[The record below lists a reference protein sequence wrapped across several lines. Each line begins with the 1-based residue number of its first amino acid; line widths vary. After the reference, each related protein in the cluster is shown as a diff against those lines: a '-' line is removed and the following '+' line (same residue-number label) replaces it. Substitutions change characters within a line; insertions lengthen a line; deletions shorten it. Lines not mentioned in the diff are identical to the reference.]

1 LTGARQCGEVPPA
14 TGTRLEGSAATV
26 PKRAVFA
33 TLAWVAATATA
44 MAVVWTGLD
53 AVLPVATQ
61 GPRVASVAA
70 WPEQAASTGIG
81 SAEATTVPPPVA
93 AVHATSPSAAAPSSP
108 PASSGR
114 PATTQPSTTPAGARR
129 LYSTVGGTVVLTL
142 FPNSAVLDAATPAA
156 GYSVQRF
163 VESDMVEV
171 VFTPGG
177 GGTVY
182 EVIATWNGTSPQ
194 VQTDAVGG

>member
-1 LTGARQCGEVPPA
+1 M
-14 TGTRLEGSAATV
+14 

-53 AVLPVATQ
+53 AVLPVATE
-61 GPRVASVAA
+61 GPRVAPVAA
-70 WPEQAASTGIG
+70 WPEQAATTGLG
-81 SAEATTVPPPVA
+81 SAEATTLPPV
-93 AVHATSPSAAAPSSP
+93 VTTPPHPSSSAAAPSTMP
-108 PASSGR
+108 PVPVRTTVTQAS
-114 PATTQPSTTPAGARR
+114 TTQAPTTQASTTPAGVRR
-129 LYSTVGGTVVLTL
+129 LYSSIGGTVVLTL

-194 VQTDAVGG
+194 VQVDAVGG

>member
-1 LTGARQCGEVPPA
+1 
-14 TGTRLEGSAATV
+14 V

-53 AVLPVATQ
+53 AVLPVAAE
-61 GPRVASVAA
+61 GPRVAPVAA
-70 WPEQAASTGIG
+70 WPEQAATTGLG
-81 SAEATTVPPPVA
+81 TAPVTTPPPPVTA
-93 AVHATSPSAAAPSSP
+93 PVRTSSSAAAPGTTP
-108 PASSGR
+108 PAARTTVTQPS
-114 PATTQPSTTPAGARR
+114 PTQPSTTPAGVRR
-129 LYSTVGGTVVLTL
+129 LYSSVGGTVVLTL
-142 FPNSAVLDAATPAA
+142 FPNSAVLDAATPAT

-163 VESDMVEV
+163 VESAMVEV
-171 VFTPGG
+171 VFTPVD